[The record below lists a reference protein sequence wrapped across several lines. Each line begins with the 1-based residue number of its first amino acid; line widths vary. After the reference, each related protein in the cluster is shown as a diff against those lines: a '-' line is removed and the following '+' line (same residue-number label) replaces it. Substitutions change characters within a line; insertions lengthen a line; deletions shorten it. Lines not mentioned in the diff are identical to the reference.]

1 VGTNQEPAQLVVR
14 RISDCAVVRS
24 TADGHDAH
32 IADSDIDSDNSSE
45 DNCDF
50 AYCNIAHSDFAHSDF
65 AHSDFAHSN
74 IASFGGCFRVPRR
87 LV

>member
-1 VGTNQEPAQLVVR
+1 
-14 RISDCAVVRS
+14 VVRS

-32 IADSDIDSDNSSE
+32 IAYCNIASDNGSKGNCNFADSDNSSE
-45 DNCDF
+45 DNCHF
-50 AYCNIAHSDFAHSDF
+50 AYCNI

-74 IASFGGCFRVPRR
+74 IASFGGCFCVPRR